1 MKTTFKGQDLYIGF
15 KYTNT
20 VLNQWLEVA
29 GISKEGASKMKR
41 AELKARLSKIM
52 KLVKARDIPT
62 ADLTHCI
69 LLDAEQK
76 VLCDVSVVLR
86 PGENHSRPKARIY
99 ALQKALKTVFD
110 GEEFKELRTSVWKS
124 YHNRA
129 NHKRVVAVH

>member
-1 MKTTFKGQDLYIGF
+1 
-15 KYTNT
+15 
-20 VLNQWLEVA
+20 
-29 GISKEGASKMKR
+29 MKR